1 MEVILIGFILGVTGL
16 ILKIVGICI
25 RNEQVNVVGEW
36 FDSAAAGFL
45 IGLGIVCMTENV
57 KLYSPN
63 EIQSIIDKNNCQTID
78 GQKRCGE
85 DFTYENEKI
94 KIEKKGNDTNIY
106 LKQR

>member
-16 ILKIVGICI
+16 ILKCI
-25 RNEQVNVVGEW
+25 GVALRNEQVSVVGGR
-36 FDSAAAGFL
+36 FDSAAAGFF

-57 KLYSPN
+57 KLYTPDQV
-63 EIQSIIDKNNCQTID
+63 QSIVDKSTCWTID

-94 KIEKKGNDTNIY
+94 KVEKKGNDTNIY
-106 LKQR
+106 LK